1 MSTHKLETIKFLTLD
16 EIKRLFAVIT
26 DKRDRAMFLIAYR
39 HGLRATEV
47 GLLRTDDVDLKQLR
61 IMCHR
66 LKGSIPGLQ
75 PMQPDEVRLLK
86 AYLRVRPDSP
96 ILFPSNRGTPISR
109 RQLDKL
115 MKQYGEQAK
124 LPKDKQHFHTLKH
137 SIATHLLETGDNL
150 RFVQD
155 WLGHAQIQNTV
166 IYASLVSSSRE
177 AKARAHFMK
186 LPKF

>member
-1 MSTHKLETIKFLTLD
+1 
-16 EIKRLFAVIT
+16 
-26 DKRDRAMFLIAYR
+26 
-39 HGLRATEV
+39 
-47 GLLRTDDVDLKQLR
+47 
-61 IMCHR
+61 
-66 LKGSIPGLQ
+66 
-75 PMQPDEVRLLK
+75 
-86 AYLRVRPDSP
+86 
-96 ILFPSNRGTPISR
+96 
-109 RQLDKL
+109 
-115 MKQYGEQAK
+115 MKQYGELAK

-137 SIATHLLETGDNL
+137 SIATHLLDAGDNL